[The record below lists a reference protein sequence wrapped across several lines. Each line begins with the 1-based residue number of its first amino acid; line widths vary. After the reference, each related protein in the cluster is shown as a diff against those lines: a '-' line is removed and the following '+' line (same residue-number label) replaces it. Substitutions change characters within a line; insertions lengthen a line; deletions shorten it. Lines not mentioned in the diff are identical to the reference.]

1 MKMERLLESNKELYN
16 IFEKKNMKCEDYN
29 EIECLIDCI
38 LSRDRTCVIDYFPQR
53 IKNFNAY
60 EKMEDFLLKKK
71 NRKEYAEKITN
82 VLLKLIPY
90 FEMKIVIPETM
101 VKTLKKYE
109 GIVSIKEMRIDKL
122 NHILK
127 KIIVKDGTVTV
138 LIEELKVVLLIQLYN
153 TAVYFE
159 EFQEIPLLEK
169 IIVSE
174 GLFYWK
180 E

>member
-1 MKMERLLESNKELYN
+1 
-16 IFEKKNMKCEDYN
+16 
-29 EIECLIDCI
+29 
-38 LSRDRTCVIDYFPQR
+38 
-53 IKNFNAY
+53 
-60 EKMEDFLLKKK
+60 
-71 NRKEYAEKITN
+71 
-82 VLLKLIPY
+82 
-90 FEMKIVIPETM
+90 M